1 MNKGLVAK
9 ASIDIN
15 APIAKVWEALIT
27 SKLIK
32 QYMFGTEVISEW
44 KEGSS
49 IIWKG
54 TWEGKPYE
62 DKGIILKVKP
72 MNTLQYSHFS
82 PLLGVPDLP
91 ENYHTLTY
99 ELSDE
104 KSHTLVSL
112 SQDNNANE
120 KAKEHS
126 KKMWETL
133 LVELKKV
140 LENNEKDNSN

>member
-27 SKLIK
+27 SKIIK

-54 TWEGKPYE
+54 TWDGKPYE

-72 MNTLQYSHFS
+72 MTTLQYSHFS

-91 ENYHTLTY
+91 ENYHTPDL
-99 ELSDE
+99 
-104 KSHTLVSL
+104 
-112 SQDNNANE
+112 
-120 KAKEHS
+120 
-126 KKMWETL
+126 
-133 LVELKKV
+133 
-140 LENNEKDNSN
+140 